1 MITITLHDD
10 TPDGLALDFDVGDI
24 LQAVAAKGGG
34 SLWQCAGVECL
45 GDNANALHLFCEY
58 RALLD
63 TSALIRL
70 TSGIHKTTT
79 GSFNAYKVG
88 ERSPW
93 LVISAA
99 GGFFE
104 VKSTVDDIL
113 PLLKARF
120 RKILEPST
128 NTWIRFEE
136 VKVRTPTG
144 SLLVPEQWSRAAS
157 GPMNQALPAIE
168 NALRSILHE
177 GKIVSDNYAVFIV
190 DEEKNYFIQAASEDI
205 GHVSGQGQ
213 YGMTLEAVANDNIP
227 PFHALDHS
235 QEVHLV
241 ELGWKYMP
249 HLGDYRMTVRVANEQ
264 DYKSIARTIW
274 YSLAI
279 YSPRPEQ
286 VLSIK
291 IHISGTSHT

>member
-1 MITITLHDD
+1 MITVTLHDD

-104 VKSTVDDIL
+104 VKSTVDEIL

-213 YGMTLEAVANDNIP
+213 YGMTLEAVAN
-227 PFHALDHS
+227 
-235 QEVHLV
+235 LV

-291 IHISGTSHT
+291 IHISGTSHI

>member
-1 MITITLHDD
+1 MITITLYDD

-24 LQAVAAKGGG
+24 LQAVAPQGGG
-34 SLWQCAGVECL
+34 SFWQCSGVVCL
-45 GDNANALHLFCEY
+45 GDNSNALHLFCEY

-70 TSGIHKTTT
+70 TSGVHQTTA

-88 ERSPW
+88 EQSPW
-93 LVISAA
+93 MVISAA

-104 VKSTVDDIL
+104 VKSTVDEIL

-120 RKILEPST
+120 RKILDPST
-128 NTWIRFEE
+128 GAWIKHEE
-136 VKVRTPTG
+136 AKGRTPTG

-168 NALRSILHE
+168 NALRALLNE
-177 GKIVSDNYAVFIV
+177 GKVVSDNYAVFII
-190 DEEKNYFIQAASEDI
+190 DEEKNYFIQAASEDL

-227 PFHALDHS
+227 ALHALDHS

-241 ELGWKYMP
+241 ELGWKYVP
-249 HLGDYRMTVRVANEQ
+249 HLGDYRMTVRVATEQ
-264 DYKSIARTIW
+264 DFKSIARTIW

-279 YSPRPEQ
+279 YSSRPEKM
-286 VLSIK
+286 LSIK
-291 IHISGTSHT
+291 IHISGSSHL